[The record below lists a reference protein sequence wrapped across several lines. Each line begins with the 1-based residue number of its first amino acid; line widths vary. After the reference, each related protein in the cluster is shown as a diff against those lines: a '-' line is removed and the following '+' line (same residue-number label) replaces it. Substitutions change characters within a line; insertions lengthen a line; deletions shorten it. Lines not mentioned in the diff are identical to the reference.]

1 LKFVIPWTTDL
12 SSGLPWLPPKA
23 IFKGTEHWFTH
34 SLTLKRVNLKCND

>member
-1 LKFVIPWTTDL
+1 LKFVIPW
-12 SSGLPWLPPKA
+12 PKA